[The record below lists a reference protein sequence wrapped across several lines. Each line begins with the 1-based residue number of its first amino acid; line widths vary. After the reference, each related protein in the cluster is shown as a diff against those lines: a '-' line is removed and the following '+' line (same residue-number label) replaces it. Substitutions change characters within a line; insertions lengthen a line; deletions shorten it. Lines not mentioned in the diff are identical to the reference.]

1 MDVLG
6 RRKAASGLGL
16 NCWDNAPKESFY
28 VTLKGEFVDQ
38 RDYLSRGEAR
48 ADVFQY
54 LEGGTTDNAFI
65 SR

>member
-1 MDVLG
+1 M
-6 RRKAASGLGL
+6 
-16 NCWDNAPKESFY
+16 
-28 VTLKGEFVDQ
+28 TLKGEFVDQ